1 MHTEHSTQV
10 TTFDVLLDKVSHQI
24 TQRLVG
30 FDSKPLLVGI
40 HTAGVWTAKALQQ
53 QLSFSESW
61 ALNADYQ
68 RDDFN
73 QRGLGRKTQLSNM
86 PDSIEGRHIILV
98 DDVIY
103 TGRTIRAA
111 MNELFDYGRPA
122 SITLAVLIDRGG
134 RQLPICA
141 DIIGEKISLDSSQR
155 IKLRKRDNALS
166 WEIQDSLMT

>member
-1 MHTEHSTQV
+1 MHTEHSTHIP
-10 TTFDVLLDKVSHQI
+10 TFDVLLDKVSDQI
-24 TQRLVG
+24 KQRIMQL
-30 FDSKPLLVGI
+30 DSQPLLVGI
-40 HTAGVWTAKALQQ
+40 HTAGVWASEALQQ
-53 QLSFSESW
+53 RLDFSESW

-86 PDSIEGRHIILV
+86 PDSIEGKHIILI

-103 TGRTIRAA
+103 TGRTVRAA
-111 MNELFDYGRPA
+111 INELFDYGRPA

-141 DIIGEKISLDSSQR
+141 DIIGEKISLDSAQR
-155 IKLRKRDNALS
+155 IKLRKRDDALT
-166 WEIQDSLMT
+166 WEIQDSRD